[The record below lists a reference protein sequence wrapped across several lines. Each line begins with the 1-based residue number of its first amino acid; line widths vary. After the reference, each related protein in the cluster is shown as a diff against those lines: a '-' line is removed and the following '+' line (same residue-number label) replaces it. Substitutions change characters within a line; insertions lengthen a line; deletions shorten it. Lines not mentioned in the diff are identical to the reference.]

1 MERIQRSPL
10 DHTVSAHVF
19 TPSPYLHSRSSPR
32 RPACLRH
39 EGEMFVH
46 GAFPLTMSK
55 AVYWM
60 FVGALFKDSASGVL
74 KHYRVYVEQVEFEA
88 QQIAERQLLEEEH
101 RQYYLEHQ
109 EALEEDYA
117 WMLAQNKKLE
127 EGASEFSQVVSPE
140 TVEQLV
146 QTFNSGGG
154 EGGSNLTW
162 WRHAALA
169 IQSLVANDNAT
180 LPLVLS
186 NSTSPWWQRAVERL
200 TQKSSPELLEARR
213 LAREARMKERI
224 RQRALK
230 EATKVVVDYRPVMS
244 RIINDYLFRCPSWQF
259 AHVLSRNR
267 VRKEKTNN
275 VYVYRFSQPTHVPG
289 YKECW
294 GKVRRGVQTLHLV
307 NSTNPLRFIHS
318 LVTQLNYRTSFDP
331 WMSFGA
337 TIQL

>member
-1 MERIQRSPL
+1 
-10 DHTVSAHVF
+10 
-19 TPSPYLHSRSSPR
+19 
-32 RPACLRH
+32 
-39 EGEMFVH
+39 MFVH

-109 EALEEDYA
+109 EELEEDYA
-117 WMLAQNKKLE
+117 WLLAQNKKLE
-127 EGASEFSQVVSPE
+127 EGEAEYSQVVSPE
-140 TVEQLV
+140 TVDQLV
-146 QTFNSGGG
+146 QSFNSGGG
-154 EGGSNLTW
+154 DQGKNLTW
-162 WRHAALA
+162 WRHAASAIRGLA
-169 IQSLVANDNAT
+169 PKGNSSFPGIITAT
-180 LPLVLS
+180 S
-186 NSTSPWWQRAVERL
+186 NSESPWWQRAVAKL
-200 TQKSSPELLEARR
+200 TQQPNPVVMEERR
-213 LAREARMKERI
+213 LAREARIKEKV

-244 RIINDYLFRCPSWQF
+244 RIINDYLFRCPSWHF
-259 AHVLSRNR
+259 AHLLSRNR

-294 GKVRRGVQTLHLV
+294 GKVRWVVESMCRLTSPNLPNCISSH
-307 NSTNPLRFIHS
+307 
-318 LVTQLNYRTSFDP
+318 VTQLSYLTSSDQ
-331 WMSFGA
+331 WISFGA
-337 TIQL
+337 TIQLLVNLLNWRRLWLLSIPIRT